1 MAILETERALYA
13 DLWASLPAYAEHAP
27 GTRYLPVLLDA
38 AGDRRG
44 TVLDAGTGSGKGAL
58 AVAAAGFDVTLCD
71 VTDAGLV
78 DEAQGFPFVNACLWH
93 PLPGRYDW
101 VYCTDVLEHVP
112 PQFTMLAIS
121 QMLAVA
127 REALVLSVSCV
138 PDGFGVWA
146 GRALHQTVQPFV
158 WWRDS
163 LREIG
168 TITEARDLLSDACFV
183 VRPR

>member
-1 MAILETERALYA
+1 MAILETERTLYH

-27 GTRYLPVLLDA
+27 GTKYLPVLLDA
-38 AGDRRG
+38 AGELRG
-44 TVLDAGTGSGKGAL
+44 SVLDAGTGSGKGAL
-58 AVAAAGFDVTLCD
+58 ALASAGFDVTLCD

-78 DEAQGFPFVNACLWH
+78 DEAQRFPFVNACLWNAI
-93 PLPGRYDW
+93 PGRYDW

-112 PQFTMLAIS
+112 QQFTMLAIH

-127 REALVLSVSCV
+127 RHALVLSVSLV

-146 GRALHQTVQPFV
+146 GKPLHQTVQSFV

-163 LREIG
+163 LRELG
-168 TITEARDLLSDACFV
+168 RVTDARDLHTDACFV
-183 VRPR
+183 VMPR